1 MYEDMDPR
9 TRPETEEFCMK
20 DAVDETDGPHN
31 EEYAQNPREEEG
43 LDAIKQL
50 KDEVL
55 ERLDII
61 YSQFEEYFKNLD
73 GVKKEVENVKEDA
86 KRREERLLRVKNEM
100 EMEKAEEKKAK
111 KSVERNFEKIDN
123 KIEDIMSEVGYGESL
138 DVSKI
143 PPNILEIVYQSTLD
157 DLVGELWKSL
167 GPGDFERVIIE
178 TLEEVRLMTSGSE
191 LFRFD
196 NNRRIRTN
204 NLAKSLSEGLISA
217 KQIQTTYDVLLD
229 KLTEYIPYH
238 KAKNFRAMIKIK
250 SQEYTVDKTSFLLEK
265 VDQMEKRVNQTNQLV
280 AALSAQLNAKGM
292 QMDRVAR
299 DIEKKMYLRYD
310 SAISDIRKEVQKLSE
325 EKIGGTERNELTAM
339 VREIRDGQEGLRNE
353 IDSMKVM
360 SEMKDG
366 VQSAK
371 IDMLVRH
378 LDLEEKA
385 DSVAETITSRK
396 RLSELDEES
405 VFIYYAVPESE
416 DGAMTAAAMAKKL
429 TGVMDKDIVKER
441 IKTLADDRFIFE
453 KKKGKTVRYYRPAG
467 GPPEAAEGQKGETDT
482 VEEAAKEIKELP
494 AADEVREAREEEGT
508 IPTAEEKNDLKKAD
522 IEKKKEGVEEKKK
535 GKKSTRKPRKGKGK
549 KAVKKEE
556 KKEEAEEEQH
566 KKADEKAETAE
577 GKKEEKAAPVKE
589 KKKKERESAGKEAKK
604 EPETEEKEEIGDVD
618 EEILKKV
625 LEILPEE
632 NGLTMARIRGEAK
645 GIKYTDILMG
655 IKMLIDRGEATA
667 VQSGR
672 RTLYKRVKKNKKEK
686 KEDKGD

>member
-1 MYEDMDPR
+1 
-9 TRPETEEFCMK
+9 MK
-20 DAVDETDGPHN
+20 DAVGETEGRPQN
-31 EEYAQNPREEEG
+31 EEYSQSSQQKEDG

-55 ERLDII
+55 ERLDTI
-61 YSQFEEYFKNLD
+61 YSQFEEYFKNLND
-73 GVKKEVENVKEDA
+73 VKKELESIKEET
-86 KRREERLLRVKNEM
+86 KNREEHLLRLKTEM
-100 EMEKAEEKKAK
+100 EAEKAEEKKNRK
-111 KSVERNFEKIDN
+111 NVERSIEKIDN
-123 KIEDIMSEVGYGESL
+123 KIDDIMSEVGYGESL

-167 GPGDFERVIIE
+167 GPGDFERVITE

-204 NLAKSLSEGLISA
+204 NLAKSLSEGLISS

-292 QMDRVAR
+292 QMDRTAR

-310 SAISDIRKEVQKLSE
+310 SAISDIKKELEKLTE
-325 EKIGGTERNELTAM
+325 DKIGATEKNELASM
-339 VREIRDGQEGLRNE
+339 LREIGEGQERLREE
-353 IDSMKVM
+353 IDNMKAM
-360 SEMKDG
+360 SEMKG
-366 VQSAK
+366 GLYGAK
-371 IDMLVRH
+371 IDMLVKH
-378 LDLEEKA
+378 LGLEEKA
-385 DSVAETITSRK
+385 ESVTETITSRK
-396 RLSELDEES
+396 RLGELDEES
-405 VFIYYAVPESE
+405 EFIYYAVPETE
-416 DGAMTAAAMAKKL
+416 EKAMSAAAMAKKL
-429 TGVMDKDIVKER
+429 SGVMDKDTLKEK
-441 IKTLADDRFIFE
+441 IKALADEKIIFE
-453 KKKGKTVRYYRPAG
+453 KKKGKTIKYYRPAG
-467 GPPEAAEGQKGETDT
+467 ERAEIPEMRKTEGEIT
-482 VEEAAKEIKELP
+482 ERAKEVPGVEKSPSVSEKGAVP
-494 AADEVREAREEEGT
+494 
-508 IPTAEEKNDLKKAD
+508 EEKGTGQEKAVL
-522 IEKKKEGVEEKKK
+522 EKTEKGG
-535 GKKSTRKPRKGKGK
+535 GKKSKKSKKSKAKKGERKKPP
-549 KAVKKEE
+549 APEPE
-556 KKEEAEEEQH
+556 KITGT
-566 KKADEKAETAE
+566 DETKN
-577 GKKEEKAAPVKE
+577 KEKAAVKA
-589 KKKKERESAGKEAKK
+589 KKNRKDSDKELKK
-604 EPETEEKEEIGDVD
+604 EPAKRAEEDIGDVD
-618 EEILKKV
+618 EEILTKI

-632 NGLTMARIRGEAK
+632 NGLTMARIRGGAK

-672 RTLYKRVKKNKKEK
+672 RTLYKRIKKNKKEK

>member
-1 MYEDMDPR
+1 
-9 TRPETEEFCMK
+9 MK
-20 DAVDETDGPHN
+20 DAVDETEGPKSR
-31 EEYAQNPREEEG
+31 EYTQSPREEEG

-55 ERLDII
+55 ERLDVI
-61 YSQFEEYFKNLD
+61 YGQFEDYFKDLD
-73 GVKKEVENVKEDA
+73 GVKKELESVKEDS
-86 KRREERLLRVKNEM
+86 KRREEGLLGLKNEM
-100 EMEKAEEKKAK
+100 QREKAEEKKTRK
-111 KSVERNFEKIDN
+111 NVERSIEKIDN
-123 KIEDIMSEVGYGESL
+123 KIDDIMSEVGYGESL

-265 VDQMEKRVNQTNQLV
+265 VDHMEKRLNQTNQLV

-292 QMDRVAR
+292 QMDRTAR

-310 SAISDIRKEVQKLSE
+310 SAVFDIRKELEKLNE
-325 EKIGGTERNELTAM
+325 EKMGGTEKNELTAM
-339 VREIRDGQEGLRNE
+339 VREIRDEQEYLRNE
-353 IDSMKVM
+353 IDGMKAM
-360 SEMKDG
+360 TEMKDG
-366 VQSAK
+366 VYSAK
-371 IDMLVRH
+371 IDMLVKH
-378 LDLEEKA
+378 LGLEEKA
-385 DSVAETITSRK
+385 DSVVEAVTSRK

-405 VFIYYAVPESE
+405 AFIYYAVPEAE
-416 DGAMTAAAMAKKL
+416 DEAMTAAAMAKKL
-429 TGVMDKDIVKER
+429 SGVMDKDRVKEKIR
-441 IKTLADDRFIFE
+441 ALADDNFIFE

-467 GPPEAAEGQKGETDT
+467 GPSESSEEGRGEGNITEETKGPP
-482 VEEAAKEIKELP
+482 AAKEVPEVEKENIAS
-494 AADEVREAREEEGT
+494 AAEEGANLKEAKIEEEK
-508 IPTAEEKNDLKKAD
+508 TALKDRKK
-522 IEKKKEGVEEKKK
+522 EKKTTKK
-535 GKKSTRKPRKGKGK
+535 TRKGKGK
-549 KAVKKEE
+549 KGAEKEEKREKKSALEPGKKTGTEEEKKEE
-556 KKEEAEEEQH
+556 KKA
-566 KKADEKAETAE
+566 T
-577 GKKEEKAAPVKE
+577 VKD
-589 KKKKERESAGKEAKK
+589 KKKKKREDAGKEVKK
-604 EPETEEKEEIGDVD
+604 EPETAAEEEIGDVD
-618 EEILKKV
+618 EEILTKI
-625 LEILPEE
+625 LGILPEE

-672 RTLYKRVKKNKKEK
+672 RTLYKRMKKNEREK

>member
-1 MYEDMDPR
+1 
-9 TRPETEEFCMK
+9 MK
-20 DAVDETDGPHN
+20 DAVDETEGPKSR
-31 EEYAQNPREEEG
+31 EYTQSPREEEG

-55 ERLDII
+55 ERLDVI
-61 YSQFEEYFKNLD
+61 YGQFEDYFKDLD
-73 GVKKEVENVKEDA
+73 GVKKELESVKEDS
-86 KRREERLLRVKNEM
+86 KRREEGLLGLKNEM
-100 EMEKAEEKKAK
+100 QREKAEEKKTRK
-111 KSVERNFEKIDN
+111 NVERSIEKIDN
-123 KIEDIMSEVGYGESL
+123 KIDDIMSEVGYGESL

-265 VDQMEKRVNQTNQLV
+265 VDHMEKRLNQTNQLV

-292 QMDRVAR
+292 QMDRTAR

-310 SAISDIRKEVQKLSE
+310 SAVFDIRKELEKLNE
-325 EKIGGTERNELTAM
+325 EKMGGTEKNELTAM
-339 VREIRDGQEGLRNE
+339 VREIRDEQEYLRNE
-353 IDSMKVM
+353 IDGMKAM
-360 SEMKDG
+360 TEMKDG
-366 VQSAK
+366 VYSAK
-371 IDMLVRH
+371 IDMLVKH
-378 LDLEEKA
+378 LGLEEKA
-385 DSVAETITSRK
+385 DSVVEAVTSRK

-405 VFIYYAVPESE
+405 AFIYYAVPEAE
-416 DGAMTAAAMAKKL
+416 DEAMTAAAMAKKL
-429 TGVMDKDIVKER
+429 SGVMDKDRVKEKIR
-441 IKTLADDRFIFE
+441 ALADDNFIFE

-467 GPPEAAEGQKGETDT
+467 GPSESSEEGRGEGNITEETKGPP
-482 VEEAAKEIKELP
+482 AAKEVPEVEKENIAS
-494 AADEVREAREEEGT
+494 AAEEGANLKEAKIEEEK
-508 IPTAEEKNDLKKAD
+508 TALKDRKK
-522 IEKKKEGVEEKKK
+522 EKKTTKK
-535 GKKSTRKPRKGKGK
+535 TRKGKGK
-549 KAVKKEE
+549 KGAEKEEKREKKSALEPGKKTGTEEEKKEE
-556 KKEEAEEEQH
+556 KKA
-566 KKADEKAETAE
+566 T
-577 GKKEEKAAPVKE
+577 VKD
-589 KKKKERESAGKEAKK
+589 KKKNNTKDAGKEVKK
-604 EPETEEKEEIGDVD
+604 EPEKGAEEEIGEVG
-618 EEILKKV
+618 EEILTKI
-625 LEILPEE
+625 LGILPEE

-672 RTLYKRVKKNKKEK
+672 RTLYKRMKKNEREK

>member
-1 MYEDMDPR
+1 
-9 TRPETEEFCMK
+9 MK
-20 DAVDETDGPHN
+20 DAVDETEGPKSR
-31 EEYAQNPREEEG
+31 EYTQSPREEEG

-55 ERLDII
+55 ERLDVI
-61 YSQFEEYFKNLD
+61 YGQFEDYFKDLD
-73 GVKKEVENVKEDA
+73 GVRKELESVKEDS
-86 KRREERLLRVKNEM
+86 KRREEGLLGLKNEM
-100 EMEKAEEKKAK
+100 QREKAEEKKTRK
-111 KSVERNFEKIDN
+111 NVERSIEKIDN
-123 KIEDIMSEVGYGESL
+123 KIDDIMSEVGYGESL

-265 VDQMEKRVNQTNQLV
+265 VDHMEKRLNQTNQLV

-292 QMDRVAR
+292 QMDRTAR

-310 SAISDIRKEVQKLSE
+310 SAVFDIRKELEKLNE
-325 EKIGGTERNELTAM
+325 EKMGGTEKNELTAM
-339 VREIRDGQEGLRNE
+339 VREIRDEQEYLRNE
-353 IDSMKVM
+353 IDGMKAM
-360 SEMKDG
+360 TEMKDG
-366 VQSAK
+366 VYGAK
-371 IDMLVRH
+371 IDMLVKH
-378 LDLEEKA
+378 LGLEEKA
-385 DSVAETITSRK
+385 DSVVEAVTSRK

-405 VFIYYAVPESE
+405 AFIYYAVPEAE
-416 DGAMTAAAMAKKL
+416 DEAMTAAAMAKKL
-429 TGVMDKDIVKER
+429 SGVMDKDRVKEKIR
-441 IKTLADDRFIFE
+441 ALADDNFIFE

-467 GPPEAAEGQKGETDT
+467 GPPESSEERRGEGNITEETKGPP
-482 VEEAAKEIKELP
+482 AAKEVPEVEKENIAS
-494 AADEVREAREEEGT
+494 AAEEGANLKEAKIEEEK
-508 IPTAEEKNDLKKAD
+508 TALKDRKK
-522 IEKKKEGVEEKKK
+522 EKKTTKK
-535 GKKSTRKPRKGKGK
+535 TRKGKGK
-549 KAVKKEE
+549 KRAEKEEKREKKSALEPGKKTGTEEEKKEE
-556 KKEEAEEEQH
+556 KKA
-566 KKADEKAETAE
+566 T
-577 GKKEEKAAPVKE
+577 VKD
-589 KKKKERESAGKEAKK
+589 KKKNNTKDAGKEVKK
-604 EPETEEKEEIGDVD
+604 EPEKGAEEEIGEVG
-618 EEILKKV
+618 EEILTKI
-625 LEILPEE
+625 LGILPEE

-672 RTLYKRVKKNKKEK
+672 RTLYKRMKKNEREK